1 MKLYLTSS
9 VLYALLRSSRKT
21 KIQKLLLDSLDAH
34 ERFFTSSLSL
44 FLLFQLLDPLDSEK
58 KKQILRYLEDLTDS
72 IFDLDTEAVRTQIF
86 MSETCDMEMAI
97 ALKEGMDVLVVDSE
111 KEVTSL
117 PLLLVRNFFWETK

>member
-9 VLYALLRSSRKT
+9 FLYALLRSSRKT

-44 FLLFQLLDPLDSEK
+44 FLLFQLLDPLDGEK

>member
-44 FLLFQLLDPLDSEK
+44 FLLFQLLDPLDGEK
-58 KKQILRYLEDLTDS
+58 KKQILGYLEDLTDS

>member
-72 IFDLDTEAVRTQIF
+72 IFDLNTEAVRTQIF